1 MSRRI
6 VDTFAGP
13 GGWDEG
19 MRMLGLTDVI
29 GIEWDTAACATA
41 EAAGHRRIQADVAA
55 LDPLGWPCWGK
66 VSSPPC
72 QAWSTAGKRKGE
84 LDRANCH
91 LLADRMAGGDD
102 STDWCTWEDPRSA
115 LVCQPVRWVREL
127 RPEWVALEE
136 VPAVAGLWEHFAR
149 IFRGWGYS
157 VWTGDLCA
165 ADYGVPQTRTRR
177 ILTAS
182 RVRTVGPPPPTH
194 SETAH
199 GDDLLG
205 GHTLPWVTMA
215 EALGWAEADAIRPN
229 RGSGFVERHGD
240 RPDFPAT
247 RPAPVVISKSR
258 SWERIVT
265 NQRTSQTGEYYER
278 STDEPAPT
286 LTTNARLWSFAPR
299 PGERPPVYVNGNQE
313 NAARRS
319 ADEPAPTVLFGHR
332 SNDVRWALDR
342 PATTAVGSFRPDVI
356 AGPGHH
362 DTSRQDAPGSVR
374 VTVQEAAILQ
384 SFRPDYE
391 WSGSRTKQYE
401 QCGNA
406 IPPRLA
412 AHVVASAIGI
422 DPTAAIDRYYAEAL
436 GGAA

>member
-1 MSRRI
+1 MTRRI

-29 GIEWDTAACATA
+29 GIEWDAAACATA

-72 QAWSTAGKRKGE
+72 QAWSMAGKRKGE
-84 LDRANCH
+84 LDRTNCH

-115 LVCQPVRWVREL
+115 LVCQPVRWVRDL

-149 IFRGWGYS
+149 IFRSWGYS

-215 EALGWAEADAIRPN
+215 EALGWGFDEPSATVSAGGGKSGGAESFANADYRRRLAIHVKR
-229 RGSGFVERHGD
+229 ERSGD
-240 RPDFPAT
+240 RSEETFDAT
-247 RPAPVVISKSR
+247 AVPSQMITSKAR
-258 SWERIVT
+258 SWVRWDV
-265 NQRTSQTGEYYER
+265 
-278 STDEPAPT
+278 
-286 LTTNARLWSFAPR
+286 R
-299 PGERPPVYVNGNQE
+299 PGERAPVYVNGNQP

-319 ADEPAPTVLFGHR
+319 VDEPAPTVLFGHR

-342 PATTAVGSFRPDVI
+342 PATTVVGSFRPDVI

-362 DTSRQDAPGSVR
+362 DTSRQNAPGSVR
-374 VTVQEAAILQ
+374 VTVQDAAILQ

-401 QCGNA
+401 QVGNA

-422 DPTAAIDRYYAEAL
+422 DPTAAIDRYYAEAI